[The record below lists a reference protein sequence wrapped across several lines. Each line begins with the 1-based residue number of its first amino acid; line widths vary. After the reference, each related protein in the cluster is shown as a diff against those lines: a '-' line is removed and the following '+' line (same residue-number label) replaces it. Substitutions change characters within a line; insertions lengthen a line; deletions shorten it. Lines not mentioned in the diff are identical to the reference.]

1 MAASRPLPTAP
12 AVPCQQ
18 LWLLVGSENTAPLLH
33 AHDQAASPSG
43 DTGGQECLVAKHHE
57 VISPELEP
65 PPHSELSDMSQRKV
79 HPSLCSAVKW
89 GL

>member
-1 MAASRPLPTAP
+1 
-12 AVPCQQ
+12 
-18 LWLLVGSENTAPLLH
+18 
-33 AHDQAASPSG
+33 
-43 DTGGQECLVAKHHE
+43 VAKHHE